1 MKNGFRILGG
11 ALLAV
16 ALSSPALAGHG
27 HGKGK
32 GGGGGGES
40 QAGGLPALEDRVEA
54 DEALIA
60 TLQGQVAT
68 LITEVATLTGDVATL
83 ESEVATLETEVADLA
98 GQNSWAVVS
107 AAGSVVR
114 AKNGSDLVDPV
125 TVEHVAASGVYD
137 VAFSSDVS
145 GCAYTATIGDTGTGV
160 PSPGFVSVS
169 GDVDAD
175 SKDDVTV
182 YTFDKTGAAADASF
196 HLYVSCN

>member
-1 MKNGFRILGG
+1 MKRTFTMLGG
-11 ALLAV
+11 ILLA
-16 ALSSPALAGHG
+16 ATLSSPALAGHG
-27 HGKGK
+27 HGKK
-32 GGGGGGES
+32 GGGGGSSSGGGGES

-60 TLQGQVAT
+60 TLQSQVAVLQSQVAT
-68 LITEVATLTGDVATL
+68 LT
-83 ESEVATLETEVADLA
+83 SEVAELETDVNELQ
-98 GQNSWAVVS
+98 GENSWAVVT
-107 AAGSVVR
+107 AAGAVVR
-114 AKNGSDLVDPV
+114 AKNGSDVVHTV

-145 GCAYTATIGDTGTGV
+145 ECAYTATIGDTASGV
-160 PSPGFVSVS
+160 PLPGFISVS

-182 YTFDKTGAAADASF
+182 YTFDKTGTAADASF